1 MGAVVALDTL
11 FNAGQVWKGRPAPA
25 AASPQPTG

>member
-11 FNAGQVWKGRPAPA
+11 FNGGQVWKGRP
-25 AASPQPTG
+25 

>member
-11 FNAGQVWKGRPAPA
+11 FNGGQVWKGRPAP
-25 AASPQPTG
+25 